1 MLPFIL
7 KRLLFF
13 IPTLLIISL
22 LAFEISLHAPGNA
35 AEMIVQNSQGN
46 SEQLAT
52 TANYQNQIQLWKHQL
67 GLDLPVF
74 YFSIHSLATTDTLYK
89 IEDELEQKKIENFQ
103 LNNGG
108 IKKYIPTISFYFPNQ
123 YHRWLFGD
131 GKSSNGIIHGDF
143 GISIFSQQKI
153 STILKEKMPWSLL
166 FSLLSIGIAYFI
178 SLPLGVF
185 LAANKSK
192 KISKIISVVIFILP
206 ALPTFWVA
214 TMLLMLFSNPDVL
227 NWFPSSGVAPI
238 EGNSTWLQAISYF
251 ILPIISFS
259 YGSIAFLTKTMQ
271 LEMLN
276 SLNQDYILTAKAK
289 GVSKNK
295 IIWGH
300 AFQNSLLPIITVFAN
315 IFPAVLGGSVI
326 LETIFSLPGMGRTIY
341 QSIGN
346 HDYNLIVAIFTIT
359 GFLTLVGFLV
369 SDILYSV
376 IDPRIRFEK

>member
-131 GKSSNGIIHGDF
+131 GKSSNGIIRGDF

-238 EGNSTWLQAISYF
+238 EGNGTWLQAISYF

-295 IIWGH
+295 VIWGH

>member
-1 MLPFIL
+1 
-7 KRLLFF
+7 
-13 IPTLLIISL
+13 
-22 LAFEISLHAPGNA
+22 
-35 AEMIVQNSQGN
+35 
-46 SEQLAT
+46 
-52 TANYQNQIQLWKHQL
+52 
-67 GLDLPVF
+67 
-74 YFSIHSLATTDTLYK
+74 
-89 IEDELEQKKIENFQ
+89 
-103 LNNGG
+103 
-108 IKKYIPTISFYFPNQ
+108 
-123 YHRWLFGD
+123 
-131 GKSSNGIIHGDF
+131 
-143 GISIFSQQKI
+143 
-153 STILKEKMPWSLL
+153 
-166 FSLLSIGIAYFI
+166 
-178 SLPLGVF
+178 
-185 LAANKSK
+185 
-192 KISKIISVVIFILP
+192 
-206 ALPTFWVA
+206 
-214 TMLLMLFSNPDVL
+214 
-227 NWFPSSGVAPI
+227 
-238 EGNSTWLQAISYF
+238 
-251 ILPIISFS
+251 
-259 YGSIAFLTKTMQ
+259 MQ

>member
-13 IPTLLIISL
+13 IPTLLIVSL
-22 LAFEISLHAPGNA
+22 LAFEISLHALGNA

-131 GKSSNGIIHGDF
+131 GKFSNGIIRGDF

-153 STILKEKMPWSLL
+153 STILKEKLPWSLL

-178 SLPLGVF
+178 SIPLGVF
-185 LAANKSK
+185 LAANKNK
-192 KISKIISVVIFILP
+192 KFSYLISVIIFALP

-214 TMLLMLFSNPDVL
+214 TMLLMLFSNPDVC

-238 EGNSTWLQAISYF
+238 DGNSTWLQSISYF

-295 IIWGH
+295 VIWGH

>member
-1 MLPFIL
+1 MLSFIL
-7 KRLLFF
+7 KRILFF

-22 LAFEISLHAPGNA
+22 LAFEISLHAPGDA
-35 AEMIVQNSQGN
+35 AEMLVQNAQGN
-46 SEQLAT
+46 NEQLAAS
-52 TANYQNQIQLWKHQL
+52 ANYQNQIKLWKHKL

-74 YFSIHSLATTDTLYK
+74 YFSIHSLAVSDTLYK
-89 IEDELEQKKIENFQ
+89 VADKLQQEKLENFQ

-108 IKKYIPTISFYFPNQ
+108 FRKFIPTISFYFPNQ

-131 GKSSNGIIHGDF
+131 GKFSNGIIRGDF

-153 STILKEKMPWSLL
+153 STILKEKMPWSLF
-166 FSLLSIGIAYFI
+166 FSLISITLAYII
-178 SLPLGVF
+178 SIPLGVF
-185 LAANKSK
+185 LAANKNSK
-192 KISKIISVVIFILP
+192 FGKIISAIIFVLP

-214 TMLLMLFSNPDVL
+214 TMLLMIFSNPDVL
-227 NWFPSSGVAPI
+227 NWFPSSGVSAI
-238 EGNSTWLQAISYF
+238 EGNSSLLKSLSYF
-251 ILPIISFS
+251 ILPIISFTYS
-259 YGSIAFLTKTMQ
+259 SIAFLTKTMQ

-276 SLNQDYILTAKAK
+276 SLDQDYILTAKAK
-289 GVSKNK
+289 GVSKTGTL
-295 IIWGH
+295 WRH
-300 AFQNSLLPIITVFAN
+300 AFQNSLLPIITMFAN
-315 IFPAVLGGSVI
+315 IFPAVIGGSII

-346 HDYNLIVAIFTIT
+346 HDYNLVVAIFTIT